1 MARAASP
8 IYRTR
13 SRAPAPEVT
22 SRTYAPIMSTRA
34 EPPPVAAEEPA
45 ERAEARV
52 VRWVA
57 PVFAVCSLALVPW
70 VVVLAVTLPHR
81 AVSHHYALAWAGYD
95 VGLAAALATT
105 AVTAVRRSRLLP
117 VAASAAGALLL
128 ADAWFDVVTAA
139 PGRAVVESVAM
150 AVLVEL
156 PLAALCGW
164 LAVHSQDVTE
174 QRLVLLRRRAGRQ
187 RRSEP

>member
-1 MARAASP
+1 
-8 IYRTR
+8 
-13 SRAPAPEVT
+13 
-22 SRTYAPIMSTRA
+22 MSTRA

-45 ERAEARV
+45 DRAEARV

-57 PVFAVCSLALVPW
+57 PVFAVCSIALVPW
-70 VVVLAVTLPHR
+70 IVVLAVSLPHR
-81 AVSHHYALAWAGYD
+81 AVSHHYDLAWVGYD
-95 VGLAAALATT
+95 VGLAAALAAT

-128 ADAWFDVVTAA
+128 ADAWFDVVTSA
-139 PGRAVVESVAM
+139 PGRAVLESVAM
-150 AVLVEL
+150 AALVEL

-174 QRLVLLRRRAGRQ
+174 QRLLLLRRRARSRA
-187 RRSEP
+187 RRTT

>member
-1 MARAASP
+1 MS
-8 IYRTR
+8 
-13 SRAPAPEVT
+13 APT
-22 SRTYAPIMSTRA
+22 
-34 EPPPVAAEEPA
+34 EPPPAPAEAPA
-45 ERAEARV
+45 ERVESRI

-70 VVVLAVTLPHR
+70 IVVLAVTLPHR
-81 AVSHHYALAWAGYD
+81 AVSHHYDLAWAGYD
-95 VGLAAALATT
+95 VGLAAALGAT

-117 VAASAAGALLL
+117 VASSAAGALLL

-139 PGRAVVESVAM
+139 AGRARLESLAM
-150 AVLVEL
+150 AVFVEL

-174 QRLVLLRRRAGRQ
+174 QRLVLLRRRV
-187 RRSEP
+187 RRP

>member
-1 MARAASP
+1 
-8 IYRTR
+8 
-13 SRAPAPEVT
+13 
-22 SRTYAPIMSTRA
+22 MSATA

-45 ERAEARV
+45 DRVEARV

-57 PVFAVCSLALVPW
+57 PVFAVCSIALVPW

-95 VGLAAALATT
+95 VGLAAALAAT

-128 ADAWFDVVTAA
+128 ADAWFDVVTSA
-139 PGRAVVESVAM
+139 PGRAVLESLAM